1 MSVLA
6 DSLAEALDPV
16 LLARR
21 VGMEPD
27 PWQSEVLRSSAR
39 RLVLLTAR
47 QAGKSSVVSVMAMHR
62 ALYHPGALILIFAP
76 SQRQA
81 VRLFKACARI
91 YRELGRPVE
100 AEVENALS
108 MELENGSQIVA
119 LPADPN
125 TVRGYPA
132 VDLLIIDEAAWVS
145 DELYETVRPM
155 LAVSA
160 GQLVVMS
167 TPFGR
172 RGFFYRAATTDDG
185 RWTRYTVTAAD
196 CPRITPEFLEE
207 ERDSKGARVFA
218 QEYECRFIDA
228 AGSLFD
234 GEDLAVIASEAV
246 VPLDFDRPPLGRHLR
261 SVAS

>member
-1 MSVLA
+1 MTALGSAL
-6 DSLAEALDPV
+6 SEAVDPV
-16 LLARR
+16 VLARR
-21 VGMEPD
+21 VGMDPD
-27 PWQSEVLRSSAR
+27 PWQADVLRSQAR

-62 ALYHPGALILIFAP
+62 AIYRPGSLILIFAP

-91 YRELGRPVE
+91 YRELGRPVP

-119 LPADPN
+119 LPADPT

-145 DELYETVRPM
+145 DELYDTVRPM
-155 LAVSA
+155 LAVSG

-172 RGFFYRAATTDDG
+172 RGFFYRAATADDG
-185 RWTRYTVTAAD
+185 RWSRVTVRATD
-196 CPRITPEFLEE
+196 CPRISPEFLAE
-207 ERDSKGARVFA
+207 ERESKGARVFA
-218 QEYECRFIDA
+218 QEYECAFVDG
-228 AGSLFD
+228 AGSLFS
-234 GEDLAVIASEAV
+234 GEDLAAIIRDDVE
-246 VPLDFDRPPLGRHLR
+246 PLDLDEPPAYLR
-261 SVAS
+261 AVS